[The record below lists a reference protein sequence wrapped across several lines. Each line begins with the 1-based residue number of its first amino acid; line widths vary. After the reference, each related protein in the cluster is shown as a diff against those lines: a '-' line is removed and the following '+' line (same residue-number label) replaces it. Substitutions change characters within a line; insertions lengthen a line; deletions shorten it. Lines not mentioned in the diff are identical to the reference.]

1 MYVML
6 DFIKRHRLPIRF
18 GFIHIPHRYDYKKA
32 IRLVEKAIGKLPAA
46 T

>member
-6 DFIKRHRLPIRF
+6 DFIKRGRLPIRF
-18 GFIHIPHRYDYKKA
+18 GFIHIPQQYDDKKA
-32 IRLVEKAIGKLPAA
+32 MRLLEKAIGKIAAA